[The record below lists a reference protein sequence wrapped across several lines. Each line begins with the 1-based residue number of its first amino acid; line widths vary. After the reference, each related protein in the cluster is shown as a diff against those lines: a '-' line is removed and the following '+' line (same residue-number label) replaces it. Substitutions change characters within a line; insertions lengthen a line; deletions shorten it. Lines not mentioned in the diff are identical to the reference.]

1 MSAPYQ
7 PPMPPLSAMRTVNVR
22 VTLPTLWLAISL
34 DLAGPRNIVDLLVSA
49 VQPAVSRWPN
59 SVVITEH

>member
-1 MSAPYQ
+1 MSDTLNQAI
-7 PPMPPLSAMRTVNVR
+7 RNVNVKIL
-22 VTLPTLWLAISL
+22 LPTLWLAISI
-34 DLAGPRNIVDLLVSA
+34 DLAGPRNIVDLLVAA